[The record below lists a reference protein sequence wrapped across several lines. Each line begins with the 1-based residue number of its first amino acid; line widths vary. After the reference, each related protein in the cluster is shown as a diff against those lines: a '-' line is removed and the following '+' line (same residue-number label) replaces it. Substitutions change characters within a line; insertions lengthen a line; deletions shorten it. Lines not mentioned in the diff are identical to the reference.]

1 MTLRTLS
8 IAAEGGSALL
18 RRIDRISA
26 RLAKAAAT
34 PVHPDDLDIA
44 VEGEGFLRVILP
56 DGSFG
61 FTRAESLTKNPDGL
75 LATTDGLIVDPPVQ
89 VPSFITSLTVDPD
102 GFVQGIDPRTPEAP
116 LPLGRIELSR
126 FENPAALESADGALF
141 RATEAA
147 GDRVDGRPG
156 EGLGAILPKA
166 PINPMR
172 ELMDLLALQRAFELN
187 NKIIQAADDVLQG
200 INTLRRKP

>member
-8 IAAEGGSALL
+8 IAADGGSALL
-18 RRIDRISA
+18 RRIDNLSA
-26 RLAKAAAT
+26 RLANSGST
-34 PVHPDDLDIA
+34 PSDPSDLDIA

-61 FTRAESLTKNPDGL
+61 FTRAERLTRNTDGL
-75 LATTDGLIVDPPVQ
+75 LATTDGRVVDPPLE
-89 VPSFITSLTVDPD
+89 VPPFLEKLTIDPD
-102 GFVQGIDPRTPEAP
+102 GFIQGIDPQSPDAP
-116 LPLGRIELSR
+116 MPIGQIELSR
-126 FENPAALESADGALF
+126 FENPEALESVDGMIF

-147 GDRVDGRPG
+147 GDRVDGSPG
-156 EGLGAILPKA
+156 EGLGAIRPQA

-172 ELMDLLALQRAFELN
+172 DLMDLLALQRAFELN

>member
-8 IAAEGGSALL
+8 IAADGGSALL
-18 RRIDRISA
+18 RRIDNLSA
-26 RLAKAAAT
+26 RLAKAGST
-34 PVHPDDLDIA
+34 LSNPNDLDIT

-61 FTRAESLTKNPDGL
+61 FTRAESLTKNADGL
-75 LATTDGLIVDPPVQ
+75 LATLDGRVVDPPVQ
-89 VPSFITSLTVDPD
+89 VPPFITKLTVDPD
-102 GFVQGIDPRTPEAP
+102 GFVQGIDPQSPDAPTPI
-116 LPLGRIELSR
+116 GQIELSR
-126 FENPAALESADGALF
+126 FENPAALESVDGMFF

-156 EGLGAILPKA
+156 EGLGEIRPQA

-172 ELMDLLALQRAFELN
+172 ELMDLIALQRAFELN
-187 NKIIQAADDVLQG
+187 NRIIQAADDVLQG

>member
-1 MTLRTLS
+1 MTLRALS
-8 IAAEGGSALL
+8 IAADGGSALL
-18 RRIDRISA
+18 RRIDSLSA
-26 RLAKAAAT
+26 RLAQAGST
-34 PVHPDDLDIA
+34 PSDPNDLDIA
-44 VEGEGFLRVILP
+44 VEGDGFLRVILP

-61 FTRAESLTKNPDGL
+61 FTRAESLTRNADGL
-75 LATTDGLIVDPPVQ
+75 LATTDGRVVDPPLQ
-89 VPSFITSLTVDPD
+89 LPPFLTKLTIDPD
-102 GFVQGIDPRTPEAP
+102 GFVQGIDPQSPETPMQI
-116 LPLGRIELSR
+116 GQIELSL
-126 FENPAALESADGALF
+126 FENPAALESVDGMLF

-156 EGLGAILPKA
+156 EGLGAIRPRA

-200 INTLRRKP
+200 LNTLRRKP